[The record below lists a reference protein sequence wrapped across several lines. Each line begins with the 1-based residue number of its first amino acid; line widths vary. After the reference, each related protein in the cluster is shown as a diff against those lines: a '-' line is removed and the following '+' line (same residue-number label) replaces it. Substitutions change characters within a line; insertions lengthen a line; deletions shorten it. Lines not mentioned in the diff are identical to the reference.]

1 MERSTGGSPEKGKSN
16 EKENS
21 YRVPLQKQNNNNNN
35 NNITTTTTTTTTTKH
50 LSRSLFRQ
58 IATRSADIVPLLL
71 ALAHLAIF
79 TNALKMIQ

>member
-21 YRVPLQKQNNNNNN
+21 YSVPLQKQNNNNN
-35 NNITTTTTTTTTTKH
+35 ITTTTTTTTKH

>member
-1 MERSTGGSPEKGKSN
+1 MERSIGGIPEKGKSN

-35 NNITTTTTTTTTTKH
+35 TTTTTTTTTKH